1 MAHMHTLW
9 QYSAEISSSDGQK
22 SKHASSAEQNS
33 RSPDERVGEW
43 RRRMDGRGNEIRKAS
58 RINRER
64 YEHIVSSFC
73 ARIKRIRSP
82 FMCSKFEYLGDLK
95 SDWKRVHTTTTYTRT
110 HTRQNWKVGE
120 RVWRYFFF
128 VSFAFCINQCVR
140 SSKSFCT
147 RALSSISFTLSTVLN
162 SNSVGVKILF
172 HFRSCGSMAAAQFPH
187 PPDTPG
193 HHFFSSCL
201 SGRLSWPRTL
211 SLVHSR
217 RTRNGE
223 MLIKQ

>member
-1 MAHMHTLW
+1 MEGEWNTQSISYQPWTLW
-9 QYSAEISSSDGQK
+9 AYCVVILCPYK
-22 SKHASSAEQNS
+22 
-33 RSPDERVGEW
+33 
-43 RRRMDGRGNEIRKAS
+43 
-58 RINRER
+58 
-64 YEHIVSSFC
+64 
-73 ARIKRIRSP
+73 
-82 FMCSKFEYLGDLK
+82 
-95 SDWKRVHTTTTYTRT
+95 TYTLAVYVLEIWISRWLEVRLKAGTHDYHLHPHT

-128 VSFAFCINQCVR
+128 RFICFPH
-140 SSKSFCT
+140 KSMCALVEKFCT
-147 RALSSISFTLSTVLN
+147 RALFSISFTLSTVLN